1 MRGVTGNPPDV
12 LTIIPLG
19 HTTRRVEVVYIV
31 SGRAVSIMGFGGPGV
46 ESKGESTA
54 SFPRTPS
61 YDLESNLL
69 EGASLNF
76 TFKPRHPAYQL
87 QQLTAVHVTS
97 QSGSRDDRE
106 PLREQAR
113 DWE

>member
-1 MRGVTGNPPDV
+1 
-12 LTIIPLG
+12 
-19 HTTRRVEVVYIV
+19 
-31 SGRAVSIMGFGGPGV
+31 MGFGGPGV

-76 TFKPRHPAYQL
+76 TFKPATQH
-87 QQLTAVHVTS
+87 TNCS
-97 QSGSRDDRE
+97 S
-106 PLREQAR
+106 
-113 DWE
+113 

>member
-1 MRGVTGNPPDV
+1 MGV
-12 LTIIPLG
+12 
-19 HTTRRVEVVYIV
+19 
-31 SGRAVSIMGFGGPGV
+31 GGPRV

-76 TFKPRHPAYQL
+76 GTFKPATQHTNCR
-87 QQLTAVHVTS
+87 S
-97 QSGSRDDRE
+97 
-106 PLREQAR
+106 
-113 DWE
+113 